1 MGAYALPVTPL
12 IHFLREYIF
21 IKGCSSKEV
30 AFADDFT
37 VAGKAS
43 EIKTYWDI
51 LQQGTL
57 FGYFP
62 KPSKSF
68 LVVKE
73 QDFNKVVDVFM
84 ESKVKVTSEGKQ
96 HHSVIIS
103 SKAFKVSYTNSQ
115 ADDLMKQL
123 KLLSIT
129 AESEP
134 QSACSAFDGGFKGKR
149 TYFMRTILS

>member
-1 MGAYALPVTPL
+1 M
-12 IHFLREYIF
+12 
-21 IKGCSSKEV
+21 
-30 AFADDFT
+30 
-37 VAGKAS
+37 
-43 EIKTYWDI
+43 
-51 LQQGTL
+51 
-57 FGYFP
+57 
-62 KPSKSF
+62 
-68 LVVKE
+68 
-73 QDFNKVVDVFM
+73 
-84 ESKVKVTSEGKQ
+84 KVTSEGKQ

-134 QSACSAFDGGFKGKR
+134 QAACSAFDGGFKGKL